1 MTTAVD
7 IAIHLEDNAFGTTDA
22 PSPTIFIG
30 YLPDTPD
37 DCIAVYD
44 TPGRPSELHGL
55 DQPNFQI
62 VVRNSSYASAATI
75 IKNIQDLLQFTTNTT
90 INGTFYLNIY
100 NLQSPFS
107 AGRDEKSR
115 VELKQNYVTQ
125 KR

>member
-1 MTTAVD
+1 MTVAID
-7 IAIHLEDNAFGTTDA
+7 IAVYLALNGFGTTDA
-22 PSPTIFIG
+22 PTPTIFTG

-44 TPGRPSELHGL
+44 TSGRPSEFHGI

-62 VVRNSSYASAATI
+62 VVRDSSYSSAATTI
-75 IKNIQDLLQFTTNTT
+75 QSIQDLLQFTTNTT
-90 INGTFYLNIY
+90 INGTFYLNIS

-107 AGRDEKSR
+107 TGRDEKGR
-115 VELKQNYVTQ
+115 IEFKQNYLTQ